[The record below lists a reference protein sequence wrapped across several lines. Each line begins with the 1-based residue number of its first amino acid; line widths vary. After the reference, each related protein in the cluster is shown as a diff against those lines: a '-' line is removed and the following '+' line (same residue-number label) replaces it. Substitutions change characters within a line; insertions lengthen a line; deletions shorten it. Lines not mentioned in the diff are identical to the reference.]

1 MATKFAIHLPQC
13 FYLGDLFCAAPRADE
28 RDGMVS
34 VPLLSMPLRRAHT
47 RLARR
52 RVEMECEGRCR
63 EAARPGADPA
73 LEMGPETALSYSKG
87 KFSCDI
93 NVVPR
98 AESNSLACY

>member
-1 MATKFAIHLPQC
+1 MIC
-13 FYLGDLFCAAPRADE
+13 FGRRRARTIETDGLSTLAVDSVAPRA
-28 RDGMVS
+28 S
-34 VPLLSMPLRRAHT
+34 
-47 RLARR
+47 RLAHR

-63 EAARPGADPA
+63 EAARLDADPA

-98 AESNSLACY
+98 GGIEFSYMLLS